1 MSIKEYAQRMTRKM
15 NNVRQYEFGIREKPQ
30 NYEIFRMFSPHAYVG
45 EGGRSDTL
53 ELDKFYK
60 LKDRHIL

>member
-1 MSIKEYAQRMTRKM
+1 MTRKM